1 MLSILANGSFIV
13 TELVICNDAD
23 VYAPISTPVGN
34 LLWCWRNRSNQYYS
48 LMVTHYRSALHRLVA
63 FSLLTYVIWLAIQ
76 PCGAV
81 QAANLAALEGSRP
94 PSFASIAKKTMPA
107 VVNISTQTQRSSRS
121 GSNDPIEDFFNRF
134 FGESAP
140 RENNSRSL
148 GSGILISRDG
158 EILTSYHVVRSAD
171 TIKVKLSD
179 QTEHEARLV
188 GKDDRTDLALIKIRR
203 SGGNLPFAKLG
214 NSSQLEVGDWVMAIG
229 NPFGLEH
236 TVTAGIVSAKG
247 RVIGA
252 GPYDSFIQTD
262 ASINPG
268 NSGGPLISADGE
280 VIGVNTA
287 IFSQSGGN
295 VGIGFAIPIDL
306 AKKVLDQLRKNGKVV
321 RGWLGVRAQD
331 ISASQVASP
340 ATSRLPADFA
350 IVTEVADKSPAAE
363 AGVKTGDV
371 IVEFNGKPVPR
382 SSEFPGVIADIPPG
396 QKVSLKILREKKEQ
410 IISVRIGELSDEADL
425 NQQAEARDAELG
437 LRVQRITPEA
447 ARRLGLNSAKGVLVV
462 EVQPGSPADLVG
474 IEPADVIREVNQRAV
489 TNVKEFERATR
500 QGRRGDRILLLVQRG
515 DNAVFFAVKRKG

>member
-1 MLSILANGSFIV
+1 MKFKCYLLA
-13 TELVICNDAD
+13 C
-23 VYAPISTPVGN
+23 
-34 LLWCWRNRSNQYYS
+34 
-48 LMVTHYRSALHRLVA
+48 A
-63 FSLLTYVIWLAIQ
+63 FLF
-76 PCGAV
+76 
-81 QAANLAALEGSRP
+81 QAASLDAANFGALDGNRP
-94 PSFASIAKKTMPA
+94 PSFAAIAKKTMPV
-107 VVNISTQTQRSSRS
+107 VVNISTSSQRSPRS

-134 FGESAP
+134 FGETPP
-140 RENNSRSL
+140 RENSQRSL
-148 GSGILISRDG
+148 GSGILISKDG
-158 EILTSYHVVRSAD
+158 EILTNYHVVRNAD
-171 TIKVKLSD
+171 TIKVKLAD
-179 QTEHEARLV
+179 QSEYEARLI

-214 NSSQLEVGDWVMAIG
+214 TSSQLDVGDWVMAIG

-252 GPYDSFIQTD
+252 GPYDNFIQTD

-268 NSGGPLISADGE
+268 NSGGPLINADGE
-280 VIGVNTA
+280 VVGVNSA

-306 AKKVLDQLRKNGKVV
+306 AKKVAEQLRKNGRVV

-331 ISASQVASP
+331 VTATMAASLGLTRNPSEMAV
-340 ATSRLPADFA
+340 
-350 IVTEVADKSPAAE
+350 VTEVAEKSPAAE

-371 IVEFNGKPVPR
+371 IVEFNGKPVPK
-382 SSEFPGVIADIPPG
+382 SHDFPGVVADIAPG
-396 QKVSLKILREKKEQ
+396 QKATLKIFRDKKEQ
-410 IISVRIGELSDEADL
+410 IVGVKIGELADDNDP
-425 NQQAEARDAELG
+425 NQQIEARDPELG

-462 EVQPGSPADLVG
+462 EVQPGSPADQVG
-474 IEPADVIREVNQRAV
+474 IEPADVIREVNQRTV
-489 TNVKEFERATR
+489 SNVKEFERATR